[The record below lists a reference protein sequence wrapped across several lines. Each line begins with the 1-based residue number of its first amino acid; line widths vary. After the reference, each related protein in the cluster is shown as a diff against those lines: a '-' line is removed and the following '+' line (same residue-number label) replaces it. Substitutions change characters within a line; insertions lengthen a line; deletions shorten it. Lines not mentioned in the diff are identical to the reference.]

1 MKLKDK
7 LGRKR
12 GSGNLIRIDITKNG
26 KTEVRKKLAEFFF
39 QGDCCRVEKIYL
51 AAKGSLSFLR

>member
-12 GSGNLIRIDITKNG
+12 GCGNLIRIDITKNG
-26 KTEVRKKLAEFFF
+26 KIEVRKLAEFIFKVIA
-39 QGDCCRVEKIYL
+39 VE
-51 AAKGSLSFLR
+51 

>member
-7 LGRKR
+7 LHRKR

-26 KTEVRKKLAEFFF
+26 KIEVRKKRAEFFF
-39 QGDCCRVEKIYL
+39 KVIAVE
-51 AAKGSLSFLR
+51 